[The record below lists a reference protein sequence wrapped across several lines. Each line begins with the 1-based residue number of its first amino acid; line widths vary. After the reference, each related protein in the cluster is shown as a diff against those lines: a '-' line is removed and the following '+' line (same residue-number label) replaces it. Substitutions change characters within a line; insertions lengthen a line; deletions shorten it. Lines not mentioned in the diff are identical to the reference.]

1 MSINRKQSVKL
12 EKGTIEFENYFK
24 QIPVLFKIYA
34 DFVCN
39 LEGVESYEGSYT
51 KKYQDHVPCS
61 FAYKAVCVDNKF
73 SKPICF

>member
-1 MSINRKQSVKL
+1 M
-12 EKGTIEFENYFK
+12 
-24 QIPVLFKIYA
+24 YA
-34 DFVCN
+34 DFECN
-39 LEGVESYEGSYT
+39 LGVKSYEGSYT